1 MNSHNG
7 DSSRQAVLYCRVSGE
22 EQRKKGYSLADQLDT
37 LRRWCSENGYEI
49 VDEVEDGGYSG
60 AYLERPGLD
69 RVREMVADGRVNAV
83 VVLSSATV
91 SPEALTLSFSRRSS
105 AITERCLSR

>member
-1 MNSHNG
+1 MNSNNG
-7 DSSRQAVLYCRVSGE
+7 NGSKRAVLYCRVSGE

-49 VDEVEDGGYSG
+49 VDEVDDGGFSG

-83 VVLSSATV
+83 VVLFRDRT
-91 SPEALTLSFSRRSS
+91 PEAFMRNFSRRNS
-105 AITERCLSR
+105 ATTERGLSR